1 MRFSRWIG
9 DWNGRRTALGL
20 GLLAVSAAF
29 AGCSAKSA
37 EERLVGKWKGKVEIN
52 EQAVADELAKTGDAD
67 SAKQVFEA
75 LQTMQVDIEFQAGG
89 KLNMSA
95 AAQTPAGADTQ
106 SITGTWNVI
115 AHDGDQITI
124 ESHYEGDDV
133 AEEIEIK
140 LEGDDAFSTR
150 PPGPNHEIG
159 VLRMKRMR

>member
-1 MRFSRWIG
+1 MVLS
-9 DWNGRRTALGL
+9 LGSL
-20 GLLAVSAAF
+20 AAF
-29 AGCSAKSA
+29 IFLAGCSAKSA

-75 LQTMQVDIEFQAGG
+75 LETMEVDIEFKADG
-89 KLNMSA
+89 KLSMSA
-95 AAQTPAGADTQ
+95 EAQTPAGADTQ
-106 SITGTWNVI
+106 SISGKWQVI
-115 AHDGDQITI
+115 ADDGDEITI
-124 ESHYEGDDV
+124 ESLYDGEEE
-133 AEEIEIK
+133 AEKIDIK